1 MSQSIR
7 KQGVLGKY
15 FKKYWYLI
23 AISVIF
29 ATASNIFSLRLPQ
42 FISILIDDIIPTL
55 NGETPI
61 TLDDNPLW
69 FTFSDNTMWDFIIN
83 LALIFFIAG
92 MCELVRMIFQQN
104 LRTNIIFNI
113 RNDMFV
119 ALSRQSYSFYDKNRT
134 GNLMSKA
141 TSDVNAIKNFLANQ
155 FQNLIRNVVSLFI
168 IFFYV
173 WQIQP
178 VMTFIFIGLTPPLF
192 VLMFWYR
199 KRIRPASKAMYES
212 RGQLLSTIEENIGG
226 VRVVKAFGRQKL
238 EKGKYNRDNDIFL
251 GKSRRVI
258 SLQTIYGPLSEFFTM
273 AGSAGILLLGGWL
286 VTHAD
291 AGAFTLGSVVAT
303 FTYFVTVYEPIRGI
317 VNFFNELSANRAAL
331 ERVNEIIENRNEIQ
345 VPTTPIDP
353 SRALGDLYIRL
364 LKDEKII
371 DNIDALIGMPKP
383 EETRREKRTKRY
395 LKRFEETTILPKN
408 VKTSAVETIYFKG
421 NEPIIFNGLNII
433 TPLSQKISIL
443 TKRPEFLDELDEL
456 SKEEVK
462 TSELRID
469 NPNTFI
475 ARYLFY
481 LLKNHELME
490 NIYRR
495 LRMVYDT
502 TLSELRKD
510 PLDALLVYIDHF
522 AENEFEQ
529 IRVTELQKTIYS
541 PEPQVHTAIAKKYEK
556 LLIKK
561 GIVPAP
567 RKDSVVGSKVITQD
581 ALSFLRLEKEVLKR
595 QFEKI
600 HNKRLKRITTESP
613 SDIPIPKII
622 PIQMNTKFEDL
633 AWTPVD
639 PSEFIGHV
647 VLKEVNFSYDEVAD
661 NQDPKLALRDIN
673 LDIKPGETVAF
684 LGATGSGKTSLINL
698 IPRFYEV
705 TQGNIYIDG
714 IDIRELDLNHYRQQ
728 IGIVAQESFLFSR
741 SIKDNIC
748 YGKPRVRE
756 EDMYA
761 VAKIAKI
768 HEFVMGLPDKYD
780 TVVGERGQTLS
791 GGQKQRVA
799 IARALLQDPK
809 ILILDDSLSAVDVDT
824 EFEIQEALEHLF
836 EGRTTFIIT
845 QRLSTV
851 RNCDRIFILD
861 DGKIVEQGTHEY
873 LIKLNGIYTKIYQTM
888 YKRHVREK
896 EISAIQDEEQHV
908 EIPYDKTKPKRSEEV
923 SD

>member
-1 MSQSIR
+1 
-7 KQGVLGKY
+7 
-15 FKKYWYLI
+15 
-23 AISVIF
+23 
-29 ATASNIFSLRLPQ
+29 
-42 FISILIDDIIPTL
+42 
-55 NGETPI
+55 
-61 TLDDNPLW
+61 
-69 FTFSDNTMWDFIIN
+69 IN

-119 ALSRQSYSFYDKNRT
+119 ALSRQSYSFYDRNRT

-155 FQNLIRNVVSLFI
+155 FQNVIRNVVSLFI
-168 IFFYV
+168 IFYYV

-178 VMTFIFIGLTPPLF
+178 SMTFIFLGLTPPLF
-192 VLMFWYR
+192 ILMFWYR

-212 RGQLLSTIEENIGG
+212 RGQMLSTIEENIGG
-226 VRVVKAFGRQKL
+226 TRVVKAFGRQEL
-238 EKGKYNRDNDIFL
+238 EMEKYHKDNDTFL
-251 GKSRRVI
+251 NKSRRVI
-258 SLQTIYGPLSEFFTM
+258 RLQTIYGPLSEYFTM

-286 VTHAD
+286 VTHA
-291 AGAFTLGSVVAT
+291 GENVFSLGSVVAT
-303 FTYFVTVYEPIRGI
+303 FVYFVTIYEPIRAI

-345 VPTTPIDP
+345 VPSKPIDP

-371 DNIDALIGMPKP
+371 DNIDALIGLPKP
-383 EETRREKRTKRY
+383 EETRREKRAKRM

-433 TPLSQKISIL
+433 TPLSKKISIL
-443 TKRPEFLDELDEL
+443 TKRPEFQDELQEI
-456 SKEEVK
+456 SKTDIRSSV
-462 TSELRID
+462 LRID
-469 NPNTFI
+469 NPTTFI
-475 ARYLFY
+475 ARYLFH
-481 LLKNHELME
+481 LLENPELME
-490 NIYRR
+490 NVFHR
-495 LRMVYDT
+495 LRFVYDT

-510 PLDALLVYIDHF
+510 PLDSLLLYIDGF

-529 IRVTELQKTIYS
+529 MRVTELQKTIYS

-561 GIVPAP
+561 GIVPAT
-567 RKDSVVGSKVITQD
+567 RTDTVGSKVITRD
-581 ALSFLRLEKEVLKR
+581 ALSFLRLEKEVLRK

-600 HNKRLKRITTESP
+600 HKKRKKNFVEKIEEIT
-613 SDIPIPKII
+613 IPKIV
-622 PIQMNTKFEDL
+622 PIQMNTKFADL
-633 AWTPVD
+633 TLTPVD
-639 PSEFIGHV
+639 PSEFNGHV
-647 VLKEVNFSYDEVAD
+647 VFKNVNFSYDDLVE
-661 NQDPKLALRDIN
+661 QQEPKMALRDVDLN
-673 LDIKPGETVAF
+673 IKPGETVAF
-684 LGATGSGKTSLINL
+684 LGATGSGKTTLINL

-705 TQGNIYIDG
+705 TQGNIFIDG
-714 IDIRELDLNHYRQQ
+714 IDIRELDLKHYRQN

-748 YGKPRVRE
+748 YSQRRGRIVRE
-756 EDMYA
+756 EDMFA

-768 HEFVMGLPDKYD
+768 HDFIMGLPDKYD

-836 EGRTTFIIT
+836 NGRTTFIIT

-861 DGKIVEQGTHEY
+861 DGKIVEQGTHEH
-873 LIKLNGIYTKIYQTM
+873 LIELNGIYTRIYQTM
-888 YKRHVREK
+888 FKRHVRDK
-896 EISAIQDEEQHV
+896 EAAALQDEETHV
-908 EIPYDKTKPKRSEEV
+908 EIPYDKAKPKKSEEV

>member
-1 MSQSIR
+1 MNEYR
-7 KQGVLGKY
+7 KKGVLAKY

-23 AISVIF
+23 AISVVF

-42 FISILIDDIIPTL
+42 FISLLIDEIIPSL
-55 NGETPI
+55 NGETPSI
-61 TLDDNPLW
+61 TNQDLMW
-69 FTFSDNTMWDFIIN
+69 FLFSDNLMWDFIIN

-119 ALSRQSYSFYDKNRT
+119 SLSRQSYSFYDRNRT

-155 FQNLIRNVVSLFI
+155 FQNVIRNVVSLFI

-178 VMTFIFIGLTPPLF
+178 VMTFIFLSLTPPLF
-192 VLMFWYR
+192 ILMFWYR
-199 KRIRPASKAMYES
+199 KRIRPASQEMYES
-212 RGQLLSTIEENIGG
+212 RGQMLSTIEENIGG
-226 VRVVKAFGRQKL
+226 VRVVKAFGRQEL
-238 EKGKYNRDNDIFL
+238 EMGKYHNDNNIFL
-251 GKSRRVI
+251 KKSKRVI
-258 SLQTIYGPLSEFFTM
+258 GLQTIYGPLSEYFTM
-273 AGSAGILLLGGWL
+273 IGSAGILLLGGYL
-286 VTHAD
+286 VTHS
-291 AGAFTLGSVVAT
+291 GENAFSLGSVVAT
-303 FTYFVTVYEPIRGI
+303 FVYFVTVYEPIRAI

-331 ERVNEIIENRNEIQ
+331 TRVNEIIDNRNEIQ
-345 VPTTPIDP
+345 VPTMPIDP
-353 SRALGDLYIRL
+353 SRALGDLYLRL

-383 EETRREKRTKRY
+383 EETRREKRTKRI
-395 LKRFEETTILPKN
+395 LRRFEETTILPKN

-421 NEPIIFNGLNII
+421 NEPIIFNGLNVI

-443 TKRPEFLDELDEL
+443 TKRPEFQDELQEL
-456 SKEEVK
+456 SKEEFR
-462 TSELRID
+462 SREIRID
-469 NPNTFI
+469 NPITFI
-475 ARYLFY
+475 ARYLCY
-481 LLKNHELME
+481 LIENQELME
-490 NIYRR
+490 NVYHR
-495 LRMVYDT
+495 LRFVYDT

-510 PLDALLVYIDHF
+510 PLDSLLLYIDYF

-529 IRVTELQKTIYS
+529 MRVTELQKTLYS
-541 PEPQVHTAIAKKYEK
+541 PEPHVHTAIAKKYEK

-561 GIVPAP
+561 GIIPAT
-567 RKDSVVGSKVITQD
+567 RTDMVVGSKVITQD
-581 ALSFLRLEKEVLKR
+581 ALSFLRLEKEVLRK

-600 HNKRLKRITTESP
+600 HKKRIKKTALDVPDEILVP
-613 SDIPIPKII
+613 NII
-622 PIQMNTKFEDL
+622 PIQINTKFEDL
-633 AWTPVD
+633 ALTPVD
-639 PSEFIGHV
+639 PSEYNGHV
-647 VLKEVNFSYDEVAD
+647 VFKDVNFSYDDVLE
-661 NQDPKLALRDIN
+661 NQEPRLALAGIT
-673 LDIKPGETVAF
+673 LDIRPGETVAF
-684 LGATGSGKTSLINL
+684 LGATGSGKTTLINL

-714 IDIRELDLNHYRQQ
+714 IDIRELDLNHYRQN

-748 YGKPRVRE
+748 YGKKHVRE
-756 EDMYA
+756 EDMFA

-768 HEFVMGLPDKYD
+768 HEFIMGLPDKYD

-851 RNCDRIFILD
+851 RNCDRIFVLD
-861 DGKIVEQGTHEY
+861 DGKIIEQGTHEN
-873 LIKLNGIYTKIYQTM
+873 LMQLNGIYTKIYQTM
-888 YKRHVREK
+888 YKRHVRGK
-896 EISAIQDEEQHV
+896 EAAALQDGETHV
-908 EIPYDKTKPKRSEEV
+908 EIPFDKTKPKNSEEV